1 MAIFITHPE
10 HGQHVVYTNDELKRH
25 EAKGWKVREEPKPV
39 PVAQAVIESTKRKP
53 GRPRKER

>member
-25 EAKGWKVREEPKPV
+25 EAKGWKVREEPKPT
-39 PVAQAVIESTKRKP
+39 VAQAVIESAKRKP

>member
-25 EAKGWKVREEPKPV
+25 EAKGWKVREEPKPM
-39 PVAQAVIESTKRKP
+39 PVAAAIIESAKRKP